1 MERSKCQQLEE
12 VEGFRF
18 NGLITQQQP
27 FNHQNPTL
35 LFPKL
40 PIDNDSS
47 LISLDIGGT
56 LVKVVYLV
64 RENKKCVTSCSDG
77 AIECHTL
84 DGTLHFVKFETK
96 FLNQWIQF
104 LHSQLLCFVGES
116 SDVKPTGFHKNM
128 TIKATGGGAYKYADI
143 FRDRLDITFDIVDE
157 IASTVAGANFLLQ
170 EIDREAFTHISGK
183 KTYVN
188 IDHCDLFPYL
198 LVNIGSGVSIIKVTG
213 NKKFERVTG
222 TQFGGGTIFGF
233 ASLLTN
239 CQSYDELL
247 EISQHGDNRAL
258 DLTVGD
264 IYGDTG
270 YPEHNISASAI
281 ASCFGKVNGNKKL
294 SGYKAEDM
302 AASLL
307 RNFTYLIAQI
317 SYLVAAPLGI
327 KRICFGGS
335 YIRGHASTMDNISYG
350 LNFWSKG
357 QVAAVFLQHEGFLG
371 AVGALLNYK
380 KIDLN
385 ILAPHKLTA
394 YDSSRLSDVGEE
406 FHGRLEER
414 VEDRLNREV
423 ERLKAEL
430 DRLQND
436 KATLVKKLKNLESK
450 LCKLCGSC
458 SKLCSSC
465 ETSNISQ

>member
-12 VEGFRF
+12 VERLRF

-35 LFPKL
+35 LLPKL
-40 PIDNDSS
+40 PIDSDSS

-64 RENKKCVTSCSDG
+64 RENKKCMTSCSDG

-104 LHSQLLCFVGES
+104 LHSQRLCFVGES
-116 SDVKPTGFHKNM
+116 SDVQPTGFHKNM
-128 TIKATGGGAYKYADI
+128 TIK
-143 FRDRLDITFDIVDE
+143 
-157 IASTVAGANFLLQ
+157 
-170 EIDREAFTHISGK
+170 EIDQEAFTHISGK

-198 LVNIGSGVSIIKVTG
+198 LVNVGSGVSIIKVTG

-247 EISQHGDNRAL
+247 EISQRGDNRAL

-270 YPEHNISASAI
+270 YPEHNLSASAI

-385 ILAPHKLTA
+385 ILVPHKLTA

-406 FHGRLEER
+406 FHGKLEER
-414 VEDRLNREV
+414 VEDCLNREV
-423 ERLKAEL
+423 
-430 DRLQND
+430 
-436 KATLVKKLKNLESK
+436 
-450 LCKLCGSC
+450 
-458 SKLCSSC
+458 
-465 ETSNISQ
+465 

>member
-1 MERSKCQQLEE
+1 MERSNCQQLEE
-12 VEGFRF
+12 VEGFGF

-27 FNHQNPTL
+27 SNHQNPTL
-35 LFPKL
+35 LFPEL

-64 RENKKCVTSCSDG
+64 RENKKCMTSCSDG

-104 LHSQLLCFVGES
+104 LHSQRLCFVGEN
-116 SDVKPTGFHKNM
+116 SDVQPTGFHKNM
-128 TIKATGGGAYKYADI
+128 TIKK
-143 FRDRLDITFDIVDE
+143 
-157 IASTVAGANFLLQ
+157 
-170 EIDREAFTHISGK
+170 IDQEAFTHISGK

-198 LVNIGSGVSIIKVTG
+198 LVNVGSGVSIIKVTG
-213 NKKFERVTG
+213 NKKFKRVTG

-247 EISQHGDNRAL
+247 EISQQGDNRAL

-270 YPEHNISASAI
+270 YPEHSLSASAI

-385 ILAPHKLTA
+385 ILVPHKLTA

-406 FHGRLEER
+406 FHGKLEER
-414 VEDRLNREV
+414 VEDRHNREV

-430 DRLQND
+430 DRIQND

-450 LCKLCGSC
+450 LSKLCGSC

-465 ETSNISQ
+465 

>member
-1 MERSKCQQLEE
+1 MPE
-12 VEGFRF
+12 
-18 NGLITQQQP
+18 
-27 FNHQNPTL
+27 
-35 LFPKL
+35 
-40 PIDNDSS
+40 
-47 LISLDIGGT
+47 
-56 LVKVVYLV
+56 
-64 RENKKCVTSCSDG
+64 
-77 AIECHTL
+77 
-84 DGTLHFVKFETK
+84 
-96 FLNQWIQF
+96 
-104 LHSQLLCFVGES
+104 
-116 SDVKPTGFHKNM
+116 
-128 TIKATGGGAYKYADI
+128 ATGGGAYKYADI

-307 RNFTYLIAQI
+307 RNFTYLIAQVILLIPKTFLGKTYVVKVDKPSELVALIIDAEDNGLLACHTRESRGSTLADDFSADAQNLPATSVPVLI

-414 VEDRLNREV
+414 VSKSSYHFLVYEVHEPVLHLSLILN
-423 ERLKAEL
+423 L
-430 DRLQND
+430 DEMLIVNYSVAGLD
-436 KATLVKKLKNLESK
+436 L
-450 LCKLCGSC
+450 
-458 SKLCSSC
+458 
-465 ETSNISQ
+465 

>member
-1 MERSKCQQLEE
+1 MYIC
-12 VEGFRF
+12 
-18 NGLITQQQP
+18 
-27 FNHQNPTL
+27 
-35 LFPKL
+35 
-40 PIDNDSS
+40 
-47 LISLDIGGT
+47 
-56 LVKVVYLV
+56 
-64 RENKKCVTSCSDG
+64 
-77 AIECHTL
+77 
-84 DGTLHFVKFETK
+84 
-96 FLNQWIQF
+96 
-104 LHSQLLCFVGES
+104 
-116 SDVKPTGFHKNM
+116 
-128 TIKATGGGAYKYADI
+128 
-143 FRDRLDITFDIVDE
+143 
-157 IASTVAGANFLLQ
+157 IAL
-170 EIDREAFTHISGK
+170 EIDQEAFTHISGK

-188 IDHCDLFPYL
+188 IDHSDLFPYL

-213 NKKFERVTG
+213 NKKFKRVTG

-270 YPEHNISASAI
+270 YPEHNLSASAI

-307 RNFTYLIAQI
+307 RNFTYLIAQVDKPAELVALIVDAEDNGLLACHTRVALVDAAEAQAGDLMTQVNGLVGLEFLWVDESRGSTLANDFSEDAQNLPTTSVPVLI

-385 ILAPHKLTA
+385 ILMPQKLTA
-394 YDSSRLSDVGEE
+394 YDSSRLSVVGEE
-406 FHGRLEER
+406 FHGKLEER
-414 VEDRLNREV
+414 VEDHLNREV
-423 ERLKAEL
+423 EILKTEL

-436 KATLVKKLKNLESK
+436 KATLVKTLKNLESK

>member
-47 LISLDIGGT
+47 LISLDIGDNNLLYLLYWLLFLSSGT

-77 AIECHTL
+77 
-84 DGTLHFVKFETK
+84 
-96 FLNQWIQF
+96 
-104 LHSQLLCFVGES
+104 ES

-128 TIKATGGGAYKYADI
+128 TIKVDENWNVGVYCSINQKTRQLFKVSKLYGEGATGGGAYKYADI

-188 IDHCDLFPYL
+188 IDHC
-198 LVNIGSGVSIIKVTG
+198 SGVSIIKVTG

-222 TQFGGGTIFGF
+222 THFGGGTIFGF

-264 IYGDTG
+264 IYGDTVLL
-270 YPEHNISASAI
+270 PLHIL
-281 ASCFGKVNGNKKL
+281 KL
-294 SGYKAEDM
+294 SPHILMRQIINFHFPYK
-302 AASLL
+302 
-307 RNFTYLIAQI
+307 FQI

-327 KRICFGGS
+327 KRICFG
-335 YIRGHASTMDNISYG
+335 
-350 LNFWSKG
+350 G

-406 FHGRLEER
+406 FHGKLEER

-436 KATLVKKLKNLESK
+436 KATLVKNR
-450 LCKLCGSC
+450 
-458 SKLCSSC
+458 
-465 ETSNISQ
+465 N